1 MPIKLYIVHGSH
13 PCAAVA
19 RAMEMKGLG
28 YDVVELLPP
37 MHAAIQ
43 RVRFGART
51 VPSVRLESGEKISGT
66 KAIMRRLEELAPSPA
81 LFPAD
86 PATRAEVERAETWG
100 DDVWQAVARRLLW
113 VAFDRARGAMP
124 SYQEHARW
132 RLPAPVV
139 RLVAPGAI
147 LAERKM
153 NDATEARAREDLP
166 ALPGHLDRIDG
177 WLADGLL
184 GGETPNAADLQIAA
198 STRLL
203 LTIGDLRPLFAGRP
217 CEQHALGLFPQWD
230 GSVPAGA
237 FPAEWLPV
245 AAQAA

>member
-1 MPIKLYIVHGSH
+1 VPIKLYIVHGSH

-19 RAMEMKGLG
+19 RAMEMKGLP
-28 YDVVELLPP
+28 YDFVELLPP
-37 MHAAIQ
+37 MHAVVQ

-81 LFPAD
+81 LFPAGQ
-86 PATRAEVERAETWG
+86 AARAEVERAETWG
-100 DDVWQAVARRLLW
+100 DEVWQAVARRLLW
-113 VAFDRARGAMP
+113 AGFDRARGAMP

-139 RLVAPGAI
+139 QLVAPGAI

-153 NDATEARAREDLP
+153 NDATQARARADLA

-177 WLADGLL
+177 WLAAGVL
-184 GGETPNAADLQIAA
+184 GGKTPNAADLQIAA

-203 LTIGDLRPLFAGRP
+203 LTIGDVRPLFAGRP
-217 CEQHALGLFPQWD
+217 CEQHALELFPQWD
-230 GSVPAGA
+230 GSIPAGA

>member
-19 RAMEMKGLG
+19 RAMEIKGLA

-37 MHAAIQ
+37 MHAVVQ

-51 VPSVRLESGEKISGT
+51 VPSVRLESGAKISGT

-86 PATRAEVERAETWG
+86 PAARAEVERAETWG
-100 DDVWQAVARRLLW
+100 DEVWQAVARRLLW
-113 VAFDRARGAMP
+113 VAFDRARPAMP

-139 RLVAPGAI
+139 RLVAPGAV

-166 ALPGHLDRIDG
+166 ALPQHLDRIDG

-203 LTIGDLRPLFAGRP
+203 LTIGDVRPLFAGRP

-230 GSVPAGA
+230 GSVPAGT

>member
-1 MPIKLYIVHGSH
+1 VPIKLYIVHGSH

-19 RAMEMKGLG
+19 RAMEIKGLA

-37 MHAAIQ
+37 MHAVVQ

-51 VPSVRLESGEKISGT
+51 VPSVRLESGAKISGT

-86 PATRAEVERAETWG
+86 PAARAEVERAETWG
-100 DDVWQAVARRLLW
+100 DEVWQAVARRLLW
-113 VAFDRARGAMP
+113 VAFDRARPAMP

-139 RLVAPGAI
+139 RLVAPGAV

-166 ALPGHLDRIDG
+166 ALPQHLDRIDG

-203 LTIGDLRPLFAGRP
+203 LTIGDVRPLFAGRP

-230 GSVPAGA
+230 GSVPAGT
-237 FPAEWLPV
+237 FRAEWLPV

>member
-1 MPIKLYIVHGSH
+1 VPIKLYTVHGSH

-19 RAMEMKGLG
+19 RAMEMKGLS

-37 MHAAIQ
+37 MHAVVQ

-51 VPSVRLESGEKISGT
+51 VPSVRLESGLKISGT

-86 PATRAEVERAETWG
+86 PAARAEVERAENWG
-100 DDVWQAVARRLLW
+100 DEVWQAVARRLLW
-113 VAFDRARGAMP
+113 AAFARAPRAMP

-139 RLVAPGAI
+139 ALVAPGAI
-147 LAERKM
+147 FAERKM
-153 NDATEARAREDLP
+153 NDATEARACEDLQ
-166 ALPGHLDRIDG
+166 ALTGHLDRIDG
-177 WLADGLL
+177 WLPAGVL

-203 LTIGDLRPLFAGRP
+203 LTIGDVRPLFAGRP
-217 CEQHALGLFPQWD
+217 CEQHGLALFPQWD

>member
-1 MPIKLYIVHGSH
+1 VPTKLYIVHGSH

-19 RAMEMKGLG
+19 QAMELKGLA

-66 KAIMRRLEELAPSPA
+66 KAIMRRLEEIAPAPA

-86 PATRAEVERAETWG
+86 SAARAEVERAEEWG
-100 DDVWQAVARRLLW
+100 DEVWQAVARRLLW
-113 VAFDRARGAMP
+113 VAFDRARRAMP

-139 RLVAPGAI
+139 QLVAPGAI

-153 NDATEARAREDLP
+153 NDATEPRARDDML

-177 WLADGLL
+177 WLADGAL

-203 LTIGDLRPLFAGRP
+203 LTIGDVRPFFAGRP

-230 GSVPAGA
+230 GAVPAGV
-237 FPAEWLPV
+237 FPAEWL
-245 AAQAA
+245 AQAQAA

>member
-1 MPIKLYIVHGSH
+1 VPIKLYIVHGSH

-19 RAMEMKGLG
+19 RAIEMKGLA

-37 MHAAIQ
+37 MHAVLQ

-51 VPSVRLESGEKISGT
+51 VPSVRLESGEKLSGT
-66 KAIMRRLEELAPSPA
+66 MAIMRRLEELAPTPA

-86 PATRAEVERAETWG
+86 PATRAQVERAETWG
-100 DDVWQAVARRLLW
+100 DEVWQAVARRLLW

-139 RLVAPGAI
+139 QLVAPGAI

-153 NDATEARAREDLP
+153 NDATEPRARDDMR
-166 ALPGHLDRIDG
+166 ALPGHLDRIDA
-177 WLADGLL
+177 WLGGGVL

-203 LTIGDLRPLFAGRP
+203 LTIGDVRPFFAGRP
-217 CEQHALGLFPQWD
+217 CEQHALGLFSQWD
-230 GSVPAGA
+230 GAVPAGV
-237 FPAEWLPV
+237 FPAEWLGQP
-245 AAQAA
+245 QAA